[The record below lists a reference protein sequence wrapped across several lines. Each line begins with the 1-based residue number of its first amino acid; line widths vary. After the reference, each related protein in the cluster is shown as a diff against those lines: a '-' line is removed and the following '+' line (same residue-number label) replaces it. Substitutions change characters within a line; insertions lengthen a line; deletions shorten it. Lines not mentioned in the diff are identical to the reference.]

1 MEKVA
6 MLRVNRKLEYALI
19 ALKHIASKEPGQL
32 SSAREIALQY
42 KTPFDTT
49 AKIMQLL
56 GRAQV
61 LQSSQGVKGGYLL
74 KRNLAEINFIEL
86 SEIVEQKKFD
96 FSCEDA
102 HGPCE
107 LLEVC
112 NIKSPLKAINSKLVR
127 FFSGVSLQELLRMEE
142 R

>member
-1 MEKVA
+1 
-6 MLRVNRKLEYALI
+6 MLRINRNLEYALI
-19 ALKHIASKEPGQL
+19 ALKHMSSKGPGQL
-32 SSAREIALQY
+32 SSAREISLQY

-74 KRNLAEINFIEL
+74 KRSLEEINFIEL
-86 SEIVEQKKFD
+86 SEIVEQKRFD

-102 HGPCE
+102 RGPCE
-107 LLEVC
+107 LIEVC
-112 NIKSPLKAINSKLVR
+112 NIRSPLKAINSRLVR
-127 FFSGVSLQELLRMEE
+127 FFSGMSLQELLRMEDG
-142 R
+142 